1 MKTFCGNYTLKN
13 LIKEPTCF
21 KNIENPSSIDVILT
35 NKHRSFMHTKVLET
49 GISDHHKFIVTVM
62 KTKFTKL
69 NPKTVTYRNYKKF
82 NKALFEKELQ
92 EMLLETKNLSCSNFE
107 NLFLQVLEKHAPS
120 KEKII
125 RGNERPFMN
134 KKLKTAIMKRS
145 NLKNKYHKNNSL
157 INKNNYTKMRNYCVS
172 LVKKN

>member
-1 MKTFCGNYTLKN
+1 MNFFFDSRKFFPRNLSQNSPNAKVFVKNVAFFLARESFCPRKFLLLKYLNLYDNLLFLGDFNCEVSESPTKTFCGNYTLKN

-49 GISDHHKFIVTVM
+49 AISDHHKFTVTVM

-69 NPKTVTYRNYKKF
+69 NPKTVTYRNYKKS

-92 EMLLETKNLSCSNFE
+92 EML
-107 NLFLQVLEKHAPS
+107 A
-120 KEKII
+120 I
-125 RGNERPFMN
+125 RN
-134 KKLKTAIMKRS
+134 
-145 NLKNKYHKNNSL
+145 
-157 INKNNYTKMRNYCVS
+157 
-172 LVKKN
+172 